1 MGPIGIRWLRDH
13 GVRSDENRPSGY
25 ARPLMDGPRRQATR
39 ILAVSLL
46 VLLGGSLLAPDSV
59 QTWADTQ
66 PEGWRRSLAT
76 AWADPVGR
84 LSHSL
89 GLDRPL
95 EATAGVFESTPTI
108 TTLPPATRPPRTTP
122 SATDTSTA
130 AGASTTSEATTTS
143 VATTTSAA
151 GASTTSEATTT
162 SVATTTSAAG
172 ASTTSEAT
180 TTSVA
185 TLPPT
190 TVPPPPSTVAPQV
203 ASGEDPLRI
212 LAVGD
217 SLMLDLQYG
226 LERVLGTR
234 SDVTLTGRGAL
245 GFGFTVPHWDW
256 DEDVLTDYD
265 FSVAQARPDVVV
277 MMIGA
282 NEFEGHVVEGE
293 ALPAGSDRWREVL
306 AERADEAVAHWL
318 AGGGHVYWWTTPLM
332 RDSRFAAV
340 DELNEIWVDTMVAW
354 APAGSVLDSMQV
366 LGDEDGRYRDEI
378 VNEDGSIVP
387 LRKEHGVHFLEIGA
401 DLLARQ
407 LEEQLVLDG
416 WLVAR

>member
-1 MGPIGIRWLRDH
+1 MGPIAIRWLHDH

-84 LSHSL
+84 LSRSL

-122 SATDTSTA
+122 ST
-130 AGASTTSEATTTS
+130 GGG
-143 VATTTSAA
+143 V
-151 GASTTSEATTT
+151 
-162 SVATTTSAAG
+162 
-172 ASTTSEAT
+172 STTSEAT

>member
-1 MGPIGIRWLRDH
+1 
-13 GVRSDENRPSGY
+13 
-25 ARPLMDGPRRQATR
+25 MDAPRRQAVR

-66 PEGWRRSLAT
+66 PDGWRRSLAA

-84 LSHSL
+84 LSRSL
-89 GLDRPL
+89 GVDRPL
-95 EATAGVFESTPTI
+95 TAASDALDTDDRGLPV
-108 TTLPPATRPPRTTP
+108 TTLPPATRPTTTLIVPTTTTP
-122 SATDTSTA
+122 PT
-130 AGASTTSEATTTS
+130 STTSRPPPTTSGATTSSSEGPSSTVTTTTTTTTTTS
-143 VATTTSAA
+143 TPPP
-151 GASTTSEATTT
+151 
-162 SVATTTSAAG
+162 SVPPS
-172 ASTTSEAT
+172 
-180 TTSVA
+180 
-185 TLPPT
+185 PPT
-190 TVPPPPSTVAPQV
+190 TTLAPRV
-203 ASGEDPLRI
+203 ASPEEPLRI
-212 LAVGD
+212 LALGD

-226 LERVLGTR
+226 LARVLGAR
-234 SDVTLTGRGAL
+234 DDVLLTGKGAL

-265 FSVAQARPDVVV
+265 LSVAQARPEVIV

-332 RDSRFAAV
+332 RDSRFSAV
-340 DELNEIWVDTMVAW
+340 EDLNVVWEDTMGAW
-354 APAGSVLDSMQV
+354 APAGSVLDSMEV
-366 LGDEDGRYRDEI
+366 LGDGDGRYRDEI

-401 DLLARQ
+401 DLLAKQ
-407 LEEQLVLDG
+407 LEEQLLADG
-416 WLVAR
+416 WLLAR

>member
-1 MGPIGIRWLRDH
+1 
-13 GVRSDENRPSGY
+13 
-25 ARPLMDGPRRQATR
+25 MDAPRRQAVR

-66 PEGWRRSLAT
+66 PDGWRRSLAT

-84 LSHSL
+84 LSRSL
-89 GLDRPL
+89 GVDRPL
-95 EATAGVFESTPTI
+95 TATSDALDTADRGLPG
-108 TTLPPATRPPRTTP
+108 TTLPPATRPTTTLIVP
-122 SATDTSTA
+122 TTATPPT
-130 AGASTTSEATTTS
+130 STTSRP
-143 VATTTSAA
+143 
-151 GASTTSEATTT
+151 
-162 SVATTTSAAG
+162 
-172 ASTTSEAT
+172 
-180 TTSVA
+180 
-185 TLPPT
+185 PPT
-190 TVPPPPSTVAPQV
+190 TSGASSSSSEGPSTATSTTTTTTLDPVPPAPPTTTLAPRV
-203 ASGEDPLRI
+203 ASPEEPLRI
-212 LAVGD
+212 LALGD

-226 LERVLGTR
+226 LARVLGAR
-234 SDVTLTGRGAL
+234 DDVLLTGKGAL

-265 FSVAQARPDVVV
+265 LSVALARPEVIL

-293 ALPAGSDRWREVL
+293 ALPAGSDRWREVM

-332 RDSRFAAV
+332 RDSRFSAV
-340 DELNEIWVDTMVAW
+340 DDLNVVWEDTMGAW
-354 APAGSVLDSMQV
+354 APAGSVLDSMEV
-366 LGDEDGRYRDEI
+366 LGDGEGRYRDEI

-407 LEEQLVLDG
+407 LEEQLVADG
-416 WLVAR
+416 WLLAR

>member
-1 MGPIGIRWLRDH
+1 MGPIAIRWLRDH

-143 VATTTSAA
+143 VAT
-151 GASTTSEATTT
+151 
-162 SVATTTSAAG
+162 
-172 ASTTSEAT
+172 
-180 TTSVA
+180 
-185 TLPPT
+185 LPPT

-234 SDVTLTGRGAL
+234 SDVTVTGRGAL

>member
-108 TTLPPATRPPRTTP
+108 TTLPPATRPPRTTL
-122 SATDTSTA
+122 SATDTST
-130 AGASTTSEATTTS
+130 
-143 VATTTSAA
+143 
-151 GASTTSEATTT
+151 
-162 SVATTTSAAG
+162 AAG

-234 SDVTLTGRGAL
+234 SDVTVTGRGAL

>member
-1 MGPIGIRWLRDH
+1 
-13 GVRSDENRPSGY
+13 
-25 ARPLMDGPRRQATR
+25 MDAPRRQAVR

-66 PEGWRRSLAT
+66 PDGWRRSLAA

-84 LSHSL
+84 LSRSL
-89 GLDRPL
+89 GVDRPL
-95 EATAGVFESTPTI
+95 TAASDALDTEDRGLPV
-108 TTLPPATRPPRTTP
+108 TTLPPATRPTTTLIVPTTTTP
-122 SATDTSTA
+122 PT
-130 AGASTTSEATTTS
+130 STTSRPPPTTSGATTSSSEGPSSTVTTTTTTTTTTS
-143 VATTTSAA
+143 TPPP
-151 GASTTSEATTT
+151 
-162 SVATTTSAAG
+162 SVPPS
-172 ASTTSEAT
+172 
-180 TTSVA
+180 
-185 TLPPT
+185 PPT
-190 TVPPPPSTVAPQV
+190 TTLAPRV
-203 ASGEDPLRI
+203 ASPEEPLRI
-212 LAVGD
+212 LALGD

-226 LERVLGTR
+226 LARVLGAR
-234 SDVTLTGRGAL
+234 DDVLLTGKGAL

-265 FSVAQARPDVVV
+265 LSVAQARPEVIV

-332 RDSRFAAV
+332 RDSRFSAV
-340 DELNEIWVDTMVAW
+340 EDLNVVWEDTMGAW
-354 APAGSVLDSMQV
+354 APAGSVLDSMEV
-366 LGDEDGRYRDEI
+366 LGDGDGRYRDEI

-401 DLLARQ
+401 DLLAKQ
-407 LEEQLVLDG
+407 LEEQLLADG
-416 WLVAR
+416 WLLAR

>member
-1 MGPIGIRWLRDH
+1 
-13 GVRSDENRPSGY
+13 
-25 ARPLMDGPRRQATR
+25 MDAPRRQAVR

-66 PEGWRRSLAT
+66 PDGWRRSLAA

-84 LSHSL
+84 LSRSL
-89 GLDRPL
+89 GVDRPL
-95 EATAGVFESTPTI
+95 TAASDALDTEDRGLPV
-108 TTLPPATRPPRTTP
+108 TTLPPATRPTTTLIVPTTTTP
-122 SATDTSTA
+122 PTSTTTRPPPA
-130 AGASTTSEATTTS
+130 TSGATTSSSEGPSSTVITTISTTTS
-143 VATTTSAA
+143 TTTS
-151 GASTTSEATTT
+151 T
-162 SVATTTSAAG
+162 
-172 ASTTSEAT
+172 
-180 TTSVA
+180 
-185 TLPPT
+185 
-190 TVPPPPSTVAPQV
+190 PPPSVPSPTTTLAPRV
-203 ASGEDPLRI
+203 ASPEEPLRI
-212 LAVGD
+212 LALGD

-226 LERVLGTR
+226 LARVLGAR
-234 SDVTLTGRGAL
+234 DDVLLTGKGAL

-265 FSVAQARPDVVV
+265 LSVAQARPEVIV

-332 RDSRFAAV
+332 RDSRFSAV
-340 DELNEIWVDTMVAW
+340 EDLNVVWEDTMGAW
-354 APAGSVLDSMQV
+354 APAGSVLDSMEV
-366 LGDEDGRYRDEI
+366 LGDGDGRYRDEI

-401 DLLARQ
+401 DLLATQ
-407 LEEQLVLDG
+407 LEEQLVADG
-416 WLVAR
+416 WLLAR

>member
-1 MGPIGIRWLRDH
+1 
-13 GVRSDENRPSGY
+13 
-25 ARPLMDGPRRQATR
+25 MDAPRRQAVR

-66 PEGWRRSLAT
+66 PDGWRRSLAA

-84 LSHSL
+84 LSRSL
-89 GLDRPL
+89 GVDRPL
-95 EATAGVFESTPTI
+95 TAASDALDTDDRGLPV
-108 TTLPPATRPPRTTP
+108 TTLPPATRPTTTLIVPTTTTP
-122 SATDTSTA
+122 PT
-130 AGASTTSEATTTS
+130 STTSRPPPTTSGATTSSSEGPSSTVTTTTTTTTTTTS
-143 VATTTSAA
+143 TPPP
-151 GASTTSEATTT
+151 
-162 SVATTTSAAG
+162 SVPPS
-172 ASTTSEAT
+172 
-180 TTSVA
+180 
-185 TLPPT
+185 PPT
-190 TVPPPPSTVAPQV
+190 TTLAPRV
-203 ASGEDPLRI
+203 ASPEEPLRI
-212 LAVGD
+212 LALGD

-226 LERVLGTR
+226 LARVLGAR
-234 SDVTLTGRGAL
+234 DDVLLTGKGAL

-265 FSVAQARPDVVV
+265 LSVAQARPEVIV

-332 RDSRFAAV
+332 RDSRFSAV
-340 DELNEIWVDTMVAW
+340 EDLNVVWEDTMGAW
-354 APAGSVLDSMQV
+354 APAGSVLDSMEV
-366 LGDEDGRYRDEI
+366 LGDGDGRYRDEI

-401 DLLARQ
+401 DLLAKQ
-407 LEEQLVLDG
+407 LEEQLLADG
-416 WLVAR
+416 WLLAR

>member
-1 MGPIGIRWLRDH
+1 
-13 GVRSDENRPSGY
+13 
-25 ARPLMDGPRRQATR
+25 MDAPRRQAVR

-66 PEGWRRSLAT
+66 PDGWRRSLAA

-84 LSHSL
+84 LSRSL
-89 GLDRPL
+89 GVDRPL
-95 EATAGVFESTPTI
+95 TAASDALDTDDRGLPV
-108 TTLPPATRPPRTTP
+108 TTLPPATRPTTTLIVPTTTTP
-122 SATDTSTA
+122 PT
-130 AGASTTSEATTTS
+130 STTSRPPPTTSGATTSSSEGPSSTVTTTTTTTTTS
-143 VATTTSAA
+143 TPPP
-151 GASTTSEATTT
+151 
-162 SVATTTSAAG
+162 SVPPS
-172 ASTTSEAT
+172 
-180 TTSVA
+180 
-185 TLPPT
+185 PPT
-190 TVPPPPSTVAPQV
+190 TTLAPRV
-203 ASGEDPLRI
+203 ASPEEPLRI
-212 LAVGD
+212 LALGD

-226 LERVLGTR
+226 LARVLGAR
-234 SDVTLTGRGAL
+234 DDVLLTGKGAL

-265 FSVAQARPDVVV
+265 LSVAQARPEVIV

-282 NEFEGHVVEGE
+282 NEFAGHVVEGA

-332 RDSRFAAV
+332 RDSRFSAV
-340 DELNEIWVDTMVAW
+340 EDLNVVWEDTMGAW
-354 APAGSVLDSMQV
+354 APAGSVLDSMEV
-366 LGDEDGRYRDEI
+366 LGDGDGRYRDEI

-401 DLLARQ
+401 DLLAKQ
-407 LEEQLVLDG
+407 LEEQLLADG
-416 WLVAR
+416 WLLAR

>member
-1 MGPIGIRWLRDH
+1 MGPIALRWLRDH

-143 VATTTSAA
+143 VAT
-151 GASTTSEATTT
+151 
-162 SVATTTSAAG
+162 
-172 ASTTSEAT
+172 
-180 TTSVA
+180 
-185 TLPPT
+185 LPPT

-234 SDVTLTGRGAL
+234 SDVTVTGRGAL

-332 RDSRFAAV
+332 RDARFAAV

>member
-1 MGPIGIRWLRDH
+1 
-13 GVRSDENRPSGY
+13 
-25 ARPLMDGPRRQATR
+25 MDAPRRQAVR

-66 PEGWRRSLAT
+66 PDGWRRSLAA

-84 LSHSL
+84 LSRSL
-89 GLDRPL
+89 GVDRPL
-95 EATAGVFESTPTI
+95 TAASDALDTDDRGLPV
-108 TTLPPATRPPRTTP
+108 TTLPPATRPTTTLIVPTTTTP
-122 SATDTSTA
+122 PT
-130 AGASTTSEATTTS
+130 STTSRPPPTTSGATTSSSEGPSSTVTTTTTTTTTS
-143 VATTTSAA
+143 TPPP
-151 GASTTSEATTT
+151 
-162 SVATTTSAAG
+162 SVSP
-172 ASTTSEAT
+172 S
-180 TTSVA
+180 
-185 TLPPT
+185 PPT
-190 TVPPPPSTVAPQV
+190 TTLAPRV
-203 ASGEDPLRI
+203 ASPEEPLRI
-212 LAVGD
+212 LALGD

-226 LERVLGTR
+226 LARVLGAR
-234 SDVTLTGRGAL
+234 DDVLLTGKGAL

-265 FSVAQARPDVVV
+265 LSVAQARPEVIV

-332 RDSRFAAV
+332 RDSRFSAV
-340 DELNEIWVDTMVAW
+340 EDLNVVWEDTMGAW
-354 APAGSVLDSMQV
+354 APAGSVLDSMEV
-366 LGDEDGRYRDEI
+366 LGDGDGRYRDEI

-401 DLLARQ
+401 DLLAKQ
-407 LEEQLVLDG
+407 LEEQLLADG
-416 WLVAR
+416 WLLAR

>member
-1 MGPIGIRWLRDH
+1 
-13 GVRSDENRPSGY
+13 
-25 ARPLMDGPRRQATR
+25 MDAPRRQAVR

-66 PEGWRRSLAT
+66 PDGWRRSLAT

-84 LSHSL
+84 LSRSL
-89 GLDRPL
+89 GVDRPL
-95 EATAGVFESTPTI
+95 TATSDALDTADRGLPG
-108 TTLPPATRPPRTTP
+108 TTLPPATRPTTTLIVPTTATP
-122 SATDTSTA
+122 ST
-130 AGASTTSEATTTS
+130 STTSRPLPTTSGATSSSSEGPSTTTS
-143 VATTTSAA
+143 TTTTTITTTTTTTLDSVPPAPATT
-151 GASTTSEATTT
+151 
-162 SVATTTSAAG
+162 
-172 ASTTSEAT
+172 
-180 TTSVA
+180 
-185 TLPPT
+185 L
-190 TVPPPPSTVAPQV
+190 APRV
-203 ASGEDPLRI
+203 ASPEEPLRI
-212 LAVGD
+212 LALGD

-226 LERVLGTR
+226 LARVLGAR
-234 SDVTLTGRGAL
+234 DDVLLTGKGAL

-265 FSVAQARPDVVV
+265 LSVALARPEVIL

-306 AERADEAVAHWL
+306 VERADEAVAHWL

-332 RDSRFAAV
+332 RDSRFSAV
-340 DELNEIWVDTMVAW
+340 DDLNVVWEDTMGAW
-354 APAGSVLDSMQV
+354 APAGSVLDSMEV
-366 LGDEDGRYRDEI
+366 LGDGEGRYRDEI

-401 DLLARQ
+401 DLLAKQ
-407 LEEQLVLDG
+407 LEEQLVADG
-416 WLVAR
+416 WLLAR

>member
-1 MGPIGIRWLRDH
+1 
-13 GVRSDENRPSGY
+13 
-25 ARPLMDGPRRQATR
+25 MDGPRRQATR

-84 LSHSL
+84 LSRSL

-108 TTLPPATRPPRTTP
+108 TTLPPATRPPRTTT
-122 SATDTSTA
+122 SA
-130 AGASTTSEATTTS
+130 GGVSTTSEATTTS
-143 VATTTSAA
+143 VATTTSA
-151 GASTTSEATTT
+151 GG
-162 SVATTTSAAG
+162 V
-172 ASTTSEAT
+172 STTSEAT

>member
-1 MGPIGIRWLRDH
+1 
-13 GVRSDENRPSGY
+13 
-25 ARPLMDGPRRQATR
+25 MDAPRRQAVR

-66 PEGWRRSLAT
+66 PDGWRRSLAA

-84 LSHSL
+84 LSRSL
-89 GLDRPL
+89 GVDRPL
-95 EATAGVFESTPTI
+95 TAASDALDTDDRGLPV
-108 TTLPPATRPPRTTP
+108 TTLPPATRPTTTLIVPTTTTP
-122 SATDTSTA
+122 PT
-130 AGASTTSEATTTS
+130 STTSRPPPTTSGATTSSSEGPSSTVTTTTTTTTTS
-143 VATTTSAA
+143 TPPP
-151 GASTTSEATTT
+151 
-162 SVATTTSAAG
+162 SVPPS
-172 ASTTSEAT
+172 
-180 TTSVA
+180 
-185 TLPPT
+185 PPT
-190 TVPPPPSTVAPQV
+190 TTLAPRV
-203 ASGEDPLRI
+203 ASPEEPLRI
-212 LAVGD
+212 LALGD
-217 SLMLDLQYG
+217 ALMLDLQYG
-226 LERVLGTR
+226 LARVLGAR
-234 SDVTLTGRGAL
+234 DDVLLTGKGAL

-265 FSVAQARPDVVV
+265 LSVAQARPEVIV

-332 RDSRFAAV
+332 RDSRFSAV
-340 DELNEIWVDTMVAW
+340 EDLNVVWEDTMGAW
-354 APAGSVLDSMQV
+354 APAGSVLDSMEV
-366 LGDEDGRYRDEI
+366 LGDGDGRYRDEI

-401 DLLARQ
+401 DLLAKQ
-407 LEEQLVLDG
+407 LEEQLLADG
-416 WLVAR
+416 WLLAR

>member
-1 MGPIGIRWLRDH
+1 
-13 GVRSDENRPSGY
+13 
-25 ARPLMDGPRRQATR
+25 MDAPRRQAVR

-66 PEGWRRSLAT
+66 PDGWRRSLAA

-84 LSHSL
+84 LSRSL
-89 GLDRPL
+89 GIDRPL
-95 EATAGVFESTPTI
+95 TAASDALDTDDRGLPV
-108 TTLPPATRPPRTTP
+108 TTLPPATRPTTTLIVPTTTTP
-122 SATDTSTA
+122 PTSTTTRPPPA
-130 AGASTTSEATTTS
+130 TSGATTSSSEGPSSTVITTISTTTTS
-143 VATTTSAA
+143 TSTTT
-151 GASTTSEATTT
+151 TT
-162 SVATTTSAAG
+162 
-172 ASTTSEAT
+172 
-180 TTSVA
+180 
-185 TLPPT
+185 
-190 TVPPPPSTVAPQV
+190 PPPSVPSPTTTLAPRV
-203 ASGEDPLRI
+203 ASPEEPLRI
-212 LAVGD
+212 LALGD

-226 LERVLGTR
+226 LARVLGAR
-234 SDVTLTGRGAL
+234 DDVLLTGKGAL

-265 FSVAQARPDVVV
+265 LSVAQARPEVIV

-332 RDSRFAAV
+332 RDSRFSAV
-340 DELNEIWVDTMVAW
+340 DDLNVVWEDTMGVW
-354 APAGSVLDSMQV
+354 APAGSVLDSMEV
-366 LGDEDGRYRDEI
+366 LGDGDGRYRDEI

-401 DLLARQ
+401 DLLAKQ
-407 LEEQLVLDG
+407 LEEQLVADG
-416 WLVAR
+416 WLLAR

>member
-1 MGPIGIRWLRDH
+1 M
-13 GVRSDENRPSGY
+13 RSDEIRSYGY
-25 ARPLMDGPRRQATR
+25 ARHLMDAPRRQAVR

-66 PEGWRRSLAT
+66 PDGWRRSLAA

-84 LSHSL
+84 LSRSL
-89 GLDRPL
+89 GVDRPL
-95 EATAGVFESTPTI
+95 TAASDALDTEDRGLPV
-108 TTLPPATRPPRTTP
+108 TTLPPATRPTTTLIVPTTTTP
-122 SATDTSTA
+122 PTSTTTRPPPA
-130 AGASTTSEATTTS
+130 TSGATTSSSEGPSSTVITTTS
-143 VATTTSAA
+143 TTTS
-151 GASTTSEATTT
+151 T
-162 SVATTTSAAG
+162 
-172 ASTTSEAT
+172 
-180 TTSVA
+180 
-185 TLPPT
+185 
-190 TVPPPPSTVAPQV
+190 PPPSVPSPTTTLAPRV
-203 ASGEDPLRI
+203 ASPEEPLRI
-212 LAVGD
+212 LALGD

-226 LERVLGTR
+226 LARVLGAR
-234 SDVTLTGRGAL
+234 DDVLLTGKGAL

-265 FSVAQARPDVVV
+265 LSVAQARPEVIV

-332 RDSRFAAV
+332 RDSRFSAV
-340 DELNEIWVDTMVAW
+340 EDLNVVWEDTMGAW
-354 APAGSVLDSMQV
+354 APAGSVLDSMEV
-366 LGDEDGRYRDEI
+366 LGDGDGRYRDEI

-401 DLLARQ
+401 DLLATQ
-407 LEEQLVLDG
+407 LEEQLVADG
-416 WLVAR
+416 WLLAR

>member
-1 MGPIGIRWLRDH
+1 
-13 GVRSDENRPSGY
+13 
-25 ARPLMDGPRRQATR
+25 MDAPRRQAVR

-66 PEGWRRSLAT
+66 PGGWRRSLAT

-84 LSHSL
+84 LSRSM
-89 GLDRPL
+89 GVDRPL
-95 EATAGVFESTPTI
+95 AAASDALDTGHAGPSV
-108 TTLPPATRPPRTTP
+108 TTLPPATRPTT
-122 SATDTSTA
+122 TSTTTSIVPTTTMPTS
-130 AGASTTSEATTTS
+130 STTSRPSTTTS
-143 VATTTSAA
+143 GATTSSSQAPTSTVATSTTSTTSTTSSTTTTSAPP
-151 GASTTSEATTT
+151 S
-162 SVATTTSAAG
+162 
-172 ASTTSEAT
+172 
-180 TTSVA
+180 
-185 TLPPT
+185 PPT
-190 TVPPPPSTVAPQV
+190 TLAPRV
-203 ASGEDPLRI
+203 ASPEEPLRI

-226 LERVLGTR
+226 LARVLGAR
-234 SDVTLTGRGAL
+234 DDVHLTGKGAL

-265 FSVAQARPDVVV
+265 LSVAQARPEVIV

-282 NEFEGHVVEGE
+282 NEFEGYVVEGE
-293 ALPAGSDRWREVL
+293 ALPSGSDRWREVL

-332 RDSRFAAV
+332 RDSRFSAV
-340 DELNEIWVDTMVAW
+340 GQLNEIWIDTMAAW
-354 APAGSVLDSMQV
+354 APAGSVLDTMRV
-366 LGDEDGRYRDEI
+366 LGDGDGRYRDEI

-401 DLLARQ
+401 DLLAEQ
-407 LEEQLVLDG
+407 LEEQLVADG
-416 WLVAR
+416 WLVVR

>member
-1 MGPIGIRWLRDH
+1 
-13 GVRSDENRPSGY
+13 
-25 ARPLMDGPRRQATR
+25 MDAPRRQAVR

-66 PEGWRRSLAT
+66 PDGWRRSLAA

-84 LSHSL
+84 LSRSL
-89 GLDRPL
+89 GIDRPL
-95 EATAGVFESTPTI
+95 TAASDALDTDDRGLPV
-108 TTLPPATRPPRTTP
+108 TTLPPATRPTTTLIVPTTTTP
-122 SATDTSTA
+122 PT
-130 AGASTTSEATTTS
+130 STTSQPPPTTSGAIASSSEGPSSTVTSTTSTTTTTTS
-143 VATTTSAA
+143 
-151 GASTTSEATTT
+151 ST
-162 SVATTTSAAG
+162 
-172 ASTTSEAT
+172 
-180 TTSVA
+180 
-185 TLPPT
+185 
-190 TVPPPPSTVAPQV
+190 PPPSVPSPTTTLAPRV
-203 ASGEDPLRI
+203 ASPEEPLRI
-212 LAVGD
+212 LALGD

-226 LERVLGTR
+226 LARVLGAR
-234 SDVTLTGRGAL
+234 DDVLLTGKGAL

-265 FSVAQARPDVVV
+265 LSVAQARPEVIV

-332 RDSRFAAV
+332 RDSRFSAV
-340 DELNEIWVDTMVAW
+340 DDLNVVWEDTMGVW
-354 APAGSVLDSMQV
+354 APAGSVLDSMEV
-366 LGDEDGRYRDEI
+366 LGDGDGRYRDEI

-401 DLLARQ
+401 DLLAKQ
-407 LEEQLVLDG
+407 LEEQLVADG
-416 WLVAR
+416 WLLAR

>member
-1 MGPIGIRWLRDH
+1 
-13 GVRSDENRPSGY
+13 
-25 ARPLMDGPRRQATR
+25 MDAPRRQAVR

-66 PEGWRRSLAT
+66 PDGWRRSLAA

-84 LSHSL
+84 LSRSL
-89 GLDRPL
+89 GVDRPL
-95 EATAGVFESTPTI
+95 TAASDALDTDDRGLPV
-108 TTLPPATRPPRTTP
+108 TTLPPATRPTTTLIVPTTTTP
-122 SATDTSTA
+122 PT
-130 AGASTTSEATTTS
+130 STTSRPPPTTSGATTSSSEGPSSTVTTTTTTTTTTS
-143 VATTTSAA
+143 TPPP
-151 GASTTSEATTT
+151 
-162 SVATTTSAAG
+162 SVPPS
-172 ASTTSEAT
+172 
-180 TTSVA
+180 
-185 TLPPT
+185 PPT
-190 TVPPPPSTVAPQV
+190 TTLAPRV
-203 ASGEDPLRI
+203 ASPEEPLRI
-212 LAVGD
+212 LALGD

-226 LERVLGTR
+226 LARVLGAR
-234 SDVTLTGRGAL
+234 DDVLLTGKGAL

-265 FSVAQARPDVVV
+265 LSVAQARPEVIV

-332 RDSRFAAV
+332 RDSRFSAV
-340 DELNEIWVDTMVAW
+340 EDLNVVWEDTMGAW
-354 APAGSVLDSMQV
+354 APAGSVLDSMEV
-366 LGDEDGRYRDEI
+366 LGDGEGRYRDEI

-401 DLLARQ
+401 DLLAKQ
-407 LEEQLVLDG
+407 LEEQLLADG
-416 WLVAR
+416 WLLAR

>member
-1 MGPIGIRWLRDH
+1 
-13 GVRSDENRPSGY
+13 
-25 ARPLMDGPRRQATR
+25 MDGPRRQATR

-84 LSHSL
+84 LSRSL

-122 SATDTSTA
+122 STA
-130 AGASTTSEATTTS
+130 GGVSTTSEATTTS
-143 VATTTSAA
+143 VATTTSA
-151 GASTTSEATTT
+151 GG
-162 SVATTTSAAG
+162 V
-172 ASTTSEAT
+172 STTSEAT

>member
-1 MGPIGIRWLRDH
+1 
-13 GVRSDENRPSGY
+13 
-25 ARPLMDGPRRQATR
+25 MDAPRRQAVR

-66 PEGWRRSLAT
+66 PDGWRRSLAA

-84 LSHSL
+84 LSRSL
-89 GLDRPL
+89 GVDRPL
-95 EATAGVFESTPTI
+95 TAASDALDTEDRGLPV
-108 TTLPPATRPPRTTP
+108 TTLPPATRPTTTLIVPTTTTP
-122 SATDTSTA
+122 PTSTTTWPPPA
-130 AGASTTSEATTTS
+130 TSGATTSSSEGPSSTVITTISTTTS
-143 VATTTSAA
+143 TTISTTTS
-151 GASTTSEATTT
+151 TTT
-162 SVATTTSAAG
+162 ST
-172 ASTTSEAT
+172 
-180 TTSVA
+180 
-185 TLPPT
+185 
-190 TVPPPPSTVAPQV
+190 PPPSVPSPTTTLAPRV
-203 ASGEDPLRI
+203 ASPEEPLRI
-212 LAVGD
+212 LALGD

-226 LERVLGTR
+226 LARVLGAR
-234 SDVTLTGRGAL
+234 DDVLLTGKGAL

-265 FSVAQARPDVVV
+265 LSVAQARPEVIV

-332 RDSRFAAV
+332 RDSRFSAV
-340 DELNEIWVDTMVAW
+340 EDLNVVWEDTMGAW
-354 APAGSVLDSMQV
+354 APAGSVLDSMEV
-366 LGDEDGRYRDEI
+366 LGDGDGRYRDEI

-401 DLLARQ
+401 DLLATQ
-407 LEEQLVLDG
+407 LEEQLVADG
-416 WLVAR
+416 WLLAR

>member
-1 MGPIGIRWLRDH
+1 
-13 GVRSDENRPSGY
+13 
-25 ARPLMDGPRRQATR
+25 MDAPRRQAVR

-66 PEGWRRSLAT
+66 PDGWRRSLAA

-84 LSHSL
+84 LSRSL
-89 GLDRPL
+89 GVDRPL
-95 EATAGVFESTPTI
+95 TAASDALDTDDRGLPV
-108 TTLPPATRPPRTTP
+108 TTLPPATRPTTTLIVPTTTTP
-122 SATDTSTA
+122 PT
-130 AGASTTSEATTTS
+130 STTSRPPPTTSGATTSSSEGPSSTVTTTTTTTTTS
-143 VATTTSAA
+143 TPPP
-151 GASTTSEATTT
+151 
-162 SVATTTSAAG
+162 SVPPS
-172 ASTTSEAT
+172 
-180 TTSVA
+180 
-185 TLPPT
+185 PPT
-190 TVPPPPSTVAPQV
+190 TPRV
-203 ASGEDPLRI
+203 ASPEEPLRI
-212 LAVGD
+212 LALGD

-226 LERVLGTR
+226 LARVLGAR
-234 SDVTLTGRGAL
+234 DDVLLTGKGAL

-265 FSVAQARPDVVV
+265 LSVAQARPEVIV

-332 RDSRFAAV
+332 RDSRFSAV
-340 DELNEIWVDTMVAW
+340 EDLNVVWEDTMGAW
-354 APAGSVLDSMQV
+354 APAGSVLDSMEV
-366 LGDEDGRYRDEI
+366 LGDGDGRYRDEI

-401 DLLARQ
+401 DLLAKQ
-407 LEEQLVLDG
+407 LEEQLLADG
-416 WLVAR
+416 WLLAR

>member
-1 MGPIGIRWLRDH
+1 M
-13 GVRSDENRPSGY
+13 RSDEIRSYGY
-25 ARPLMDGPRRQATR
+25 ARHLMDAPRRQAVR

-66 PEGWRRSLAT
+66 PDGWRRSLAA

-84 LSHSL
+84 LSRSL
-89 GLDRPL
+89 GVDRPL
-95 EATAGVFESTPTI
+95 TAASDALDTDDRGLPV
-108 TTLPPATRPPRTTP
+108 TTLPPATRPTTTLIVPTTTTP
-122 SATDTSTA
+122 PT
-130 AGASTTSEATTTS
+130 STTSRPPSTTSGAIASSSEGPSSAVTSTTSTPTTTTS
-143 VATTTSAA
+143 
-151 GASTTSEATTT
+151 ST
-162 SVATTTSAAG
+162 
-172 ASTTSEAT
+172 
-180 TTSVA
+180 
-185 TLPPT
+185 
-190 TVPPPPSTVAPQV
+190 PPPSVPSPTTTLAPRV
-203 ASGEDPLRI
+203 ASPEEPLRI
-212 LAVGD
+212 LALGD

-226 LERVLGTR
+226 LARVLGAR
-234 SDVTLTGRGAL
+234 DDVLLTGKGAL

-265 FSVAQARPDVVV
+265 LSVAQARPEVIV

-332 RDSRFAAV
+332 RDSRFSAV
-340 DELNEIWVDTMVAW
+340 DDLNVVWEDTMGVW
-354 APAGSVLDSMQV
+354 APAGSVLDSMEV
-366 LGDEDGRYRDEI
+366 LGDGDGRYRDEI

-401 DLLARQ
+401 DLLAEQ
-407 LEEQLVLDG
+407 LEEQLVADG
-416 WLVAR
+416 WLLAR